1 MYKTNSPDTSKMNNK
16 PIYFPGL
23 NGLRAIAAIAV
34 VMTHITLKLDEFG
47 LDPFIFGMHK
57 DGTPKG
63 VYLGSYGVTI
73 FFVLSGFLITY
84 LLTEEKAQT
93 GISVKKFY
101 FRRILRIW
109 PLYYLYLAVSI
120 ITILVFNLG
129 LNRESLFFYIF
140 YAANIPSI
148 LVTSLPLLGHY
159 WSLGVEEQFYL
170 FWPWVIKK
178 IHNPVLPILTAII
191 TLIVVKALLHF
202 YYPDSL
208 LESVIH
214 ITRFH
219 CMMIGALGAIFYR
232 QNNKLFL
239 KIIDNK
245 ITQIAGWGVI
255 LLVAINR
262 FHFISVIDNEVISVV
277 SLFLI
282 IGQINI
288 KNRIINLEKN
298 LFDYLGKISY
308 GIYVIHPLLIFLFSK
323 LFFQLNVQPFYKY
336 FIVFFVII
344 ATTILTAH
352 LSFTYFEKYFMNFK
366 KRFVLIKSSATRNP
380 AF

>member
-1 MYKTNSPDTSKMNNK
+1 MNNK

-34 VMTHITLKLDEFG
+34 VLTHITLKLDEFG
-47 LDPFIFGMHK
+47 LNPFIFGMHK
-57 DGTPKG
+57 DGTAKG

-84 LLTEEKAQT
+84 LLAAEKAQS

-120 ITILVFNLG
+120 ITIMVFNLG

-148 LVTSLPLLGHY
+148 LVTTLPLLGHY

-178 IHNPVLPILTAII
+178 IHNPVIPILTAII
-191 TLIVVKALLHF
+191 TLIVIKALLHF
-202 YYPDSL
+202 YHPDSF
-208 LESVIH
+208 LESAIH

-239 KIIDNK
+239 RIIDNK
-245 ITQIAGWGVI
+245 MAQIACWGVI
-255 LLVAINR
+255 FLVTINK
-262 FHFISVIDNEVISVV
+262 FHFISIIDNEVIAVV

-288 KNRIINLEKN
+288 KNRIVNLETSI
-298 LFDYLGKISY
+298 FDYLGKISY
-308 GIYVIHPLLIFLFSK
+308 GIYVIHPLLIFLFSR
-323 LFFQLNVQPFYKY
+323 LLFQLNVPPLYKY
-336 FIVFFVII
+336 FIVFFTII
-344 ATTILTAH
+344 AATILTAH
-352 LSFTYFEKYFMNFK
+352 LSYTYFEKYFLGLK
-366 KRFVLIKSSATRNP
+366 KKFVVIKSSATKNP
-380 AF
+380 HD